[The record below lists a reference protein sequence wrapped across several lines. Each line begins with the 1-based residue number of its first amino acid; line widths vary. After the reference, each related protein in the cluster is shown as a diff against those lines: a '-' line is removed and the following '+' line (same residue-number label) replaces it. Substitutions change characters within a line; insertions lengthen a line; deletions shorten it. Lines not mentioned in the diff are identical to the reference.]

1 MLVTKV
7 TKIGFSQIY
16 ISYINLHVNKCVLGS
31 NSQIFIVIEFWINQ
45 TKLQICSQY
54 LNSNI
59 QIDLQ
64 VFSVDRLLLILSSYC
79 QFMGIF
85 TVQILKIH
93 YFLLFFLSQNLISLW
108 NIAISI
114 SKLYSKIF
122 SFFLPENLI
131 TLWNIAIL
139 ISKLYSKC
147 QLYKSITWKQHNL
160 LDKLT
165 RKFLIKN
172 IKSRNSIFIHV
183 I

>member
-93 YFLLFFLSQNLISLW
+93 YFLLLFFVTEFNFFVKYCYF
-108 NIAISI
+108 NF
-114 SKLYSKIF
+114 KIIF
-122 SFFLPENLI
+122 
-131 TLWNIAIL
+131 
-139 ISKLYSKC
+139 
-147 QLYKSITWKQHNL
+147 
-160 LDKLT
+160 
-165 RKFLIKN
+165 KN
-172 IKSRNSIFIHV
+172 IFFFFA
-183 I
+183 

>member
-59 QIDLQ
+59 KIGLQ

-79 QFMGIF
+79 QIMGIF

-93 YFLLFFLSQNLISLW
+93 YFLLLFLSQNLISL
-108 NIAISI
+108 
-114 SKLYSKIF
+114 
-122 SFFLPENLI
+122 
-131 TLWNIAIL
+131 
-139 ISKLYSKC
+139 
-147 QLYKSITWKQHNL
+147 
-160 LDKLT
+160 
-165 RKFLIKN
+165 
-172 IKSRNSIFIHV
+172 
-183 I
+183 